1 MIPYYPADT
10 DSTGNHYVIETI
22 GEHLVAHYANMTLPA
37 VDDLLLDDYLLL
49 LRDAF
54 IARKLR
60 TPDGCEYLDNAWR
73 LEQTEPDVDALRSNF
88 GGREEGGDR

>member
-1 MIPYYPADT
+1 MAQ
-10 DSTGNHYVIETI
+10 
-22 GEHLVAHYANMTLPA
+22 YANMTLPD
-37 VDDLLLDDYLLL
+37 VCDLLLDDYMLL

-88 GGREEGGDR
+88 GGREEGGDK